1 MTYRTFLSL
10 AEKAGVD
17 LKMYPKSHPKF
28 EGFAPVTAEMAGE
41 VNAKRGEVC
50 ATCAIAPTGPNIEK
64 IEKKP
69 FFDFFEKEEPHGSM
83 AQVAQT
89 LGKTYTDK
97 IDLSDWP
104 GFCREVI
111 EGQVEAIDKDKMILG
126 TLNIIS
132 GVLPSS
138 RYSLYDDRRIFA
150 PMYNILYVG
159 FATKKGDL
167 EACRQ
172 LVTPL
177 KHEIRIFTHPL
188 IPS

>member
-1 MTYRTFLSL
+1 M
-10 AEKAGVD
+10 
-17 LKMYPKSHPKF
+17 
-28 EGFAPVTAEMAGE
+28 
-41 VNAKRGEVC
+41 
-50 ATCAIAPTGPNIEK
+50 
-64 IEKKP
+64 
-69 FFDFFEKEEPHGSM
+69 
-83 AQVAQT
+83 
-89 LGKTYTDK
+89 
-97 IDLSDWP
+97 
-104 GFCREVI
+104 
-111 EGQVEAIDKDKMILG
+111 EAIDKDKMILG

-159 FATKKGDL
+159 FATKQGDL

>member
-1 MTYRTFLSL
+1 
-10 AEKAGVD
+10 
-17 LKMYPKSHPKF
+17 
-28 EGFAPVTAEMAGE
+28 
-41 VNAKRGEVC
+41 
-50 ATCAIAPTGPNIEK
+50 
-64 IEKKP
+64 
-69 FFDFFEKEEPHGSM
+69 M

-111 EGQVEAIDKDKMILG
+111 EGQVETIDKDKMILG

-138 RYSLYDDRRIFA
+138 LYSLYEDRRIFA

-177 KHEIRIFTHPL
+177 KHEMRIFTHPL

>member
-1 MTYRTFLSL
+1 
-10 AEKAGVD
+10 
-17 LKMYPKSHPKF
+17 
-28 EGFAPVTAEMAGE
+28 
-41 VNAKRGEVC
+41 
-50 ATCAIAPTGPNIEK
+50 
-64 IEKKP
+64 
-69 FFDFFEKEEPHGSM
+69 M

-89 LGKTYTDK
+89 LGKTFTDK

-111 EGQVEAIDKDKMILG
+111 EGQVETIDKDKMILG

-138 RYSLYDDRRIFA
+138 LYSLYNGRRISA
-150 PMYNILYVG
+150 PMYNILYGG

-167 EACRQ
+167 EAYRQ

-177 KHEIRIFTHPL
+177 KHEMRRLMRMINRCQRLTAELSQTGYAKSDRIFTPKQVRL
-188 IPS
+188 IVKHLDEP